1 MQHYWREAPIMLRW
15 MSMTNYKRLSDLERE
30 DVSRMLSQGYSL
42 RSIARSL
49 DRNVSTI
56 SREIKLGGCNK
67 RTYRAVT
74 AQNRA
79 KRNSSKRKTG
89 KYKLNDN
96 PSLWKYI
103 LKKMKRKKWSPRQIA
118 EELEKDYPLDMT
130 MRISPE
136 AIYTYIYVLPRGS
149 LKKELTASLRQNH
162 KRRHKQARGVKMERK
177 IEDMLSIE
185 ERPKEVEDR
194 IVPGHWEGD
203 LIIGKNNRSALGTLV
218 ERTTR
223 TTILIPVKN
232 REAEIVAKAFAKEV
246 RKLPQQ
252 MKLTMT
258 YDQGREMAQ
267 HKLFTR
273 ISGIKVYF
281 AHPRSPWER
290 GTNENTNGLI
300 RQFFPKGTDFNKVSR
315 YEVKKV
321 QDLLNGRPRQA
332 LDFKKPYEVF
342 NQLINNAVALNSRN

>member
-1 MQHYWREAPIMLRW
+1 
-15 MSMTNYKRLSDLERE
+15 
-30 DVSRMLSQGYSL
+30 MLSQKCTF
-42 RSIARSL
+42 RSIARAL
-49 DRNVSTI
+49 NRNVSTI
-56 SREIKLGGCNK
+56 SREIGGGSGNQY
-67 RTYRAVT
+67 TYRAIK

-79 KRNSSKRKTG
+79 RRNSAKRKSG
-89 KYKLNDN
+89 QYKLNDN
-96 PSLWKYI
+96 PILWTYI
-103 LKKMKRKKWSPRQIA
+103 IKKLKKKWSPRQIA
-118 EELEKDYPLDMT
+118 EELELDYPLDMT

-136 AIYTYIYVLPRGS
+136 AIYSYIYVLPRGS
-149 LKKELTASLRQNH
+149 LKKELTSCLRQNH
-162 KRRHKQARGVKMERK
+162 KRRHKQIRGVKNERK

-194 IVPGHWEGD
+194 IIPGHWEGD

-223 TTILIPVKN
+223 TTILVPVKSK
-232 REAEIVAKAFAKEV
+232 EAEVVAKAFAKEAK
-246 RKLPQQ
+246 KLPQQ
-252 MKLTMT
+252 MKLSMT

-267 HKLFTR
+267 HKLFTN

-300 RQFFPKGTDFNKVSR
+300 RQFFPKGTDFNKVTR
-315 YEVKKV
+315 YEIKKV

-332 LDFKKPYEVF
+332 LGFRKPYEVF
-342 NQLINNAVALNSRN
+342 SQLIKGAVALDSRN

>member
-1 MQHYWREAPIMLRW
+1 
-15 MSMTNYKRLSDLERE
+15 MTNYQRLSDLERE
-30 DVSRMLSQGYSL
+30 EISRMLSQKCSFRG
-42 RSIARSL
+42 IARTL
-49 DRNVSTI
+49 GRNVSTV
-56 SREIKLGGCNK
+56 SREIRAGGCNK
-67 RTYRAVT
+67 YTYRAVK
-74 AQNRA
+74 AQKRARRNSA
-79 KRNSSKRKTG
+79 KRKVG
-89 KYKLNDN
+89 KHKLSDN
-96 PSLWKYI
+96 QELWKYI
-103 LKKMKRKKWSPRQIA
+103 RQKLKKKWSPCQIA

-149 LKKELTASLRQNH
+149 LKKELTSCLRQNH
-162 KRRHKQARGVKMERK
+162 KRRHKQARGIKMERN

-185 ERPKEVEDR
+185 ERPEEVEDR
-194 IVPGHWEGD
+194 IIPGHWEGD

-223 TTILIPVKN
+223 TTILIPVKSK
-232 REAEIVAKAFAKEV
+232 EAEVVAKAFAKEV
-246 RKLPQQ
+246 KKLPEQ
-252 MKLTMT
+252 MKLSMT
-258 YDQGREMAQ
+258 YDQGREMAE
-267 HKLFTR
+267 HKLFTK

-321 QDLLNGRPRQA
+321 QGLLNGRPRQA
-332 LDFKKPYEVF
+332 LGFQKPYEVF
-342 NQLINNAVALNSRN
+342 NQLINNAVALNFRN